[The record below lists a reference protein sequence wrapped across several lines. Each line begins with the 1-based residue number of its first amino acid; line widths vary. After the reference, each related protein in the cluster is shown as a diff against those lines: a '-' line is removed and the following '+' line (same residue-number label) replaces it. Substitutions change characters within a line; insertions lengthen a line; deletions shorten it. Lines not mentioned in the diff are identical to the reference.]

1 MAAMALELGP
11 PPKAGEE
18 RKSIGHVVLSALVC
32 VPHAKGG
39 EDEDDEEDE
48 KKQENEK
55 RFDTLGLL
63 VKRVADFGTERS
75 TEDQSNG
82 STS

>member
-48 KKQENEK
+48 KKQENEEDK
-55 RFDTLGLL
+55 EEKKEEEEVQKEEEVTIEDEE
-63 VKRVADFGTERS
+63 VENAD
-75 TEDQSNG
+75 
-82 STS
+82 